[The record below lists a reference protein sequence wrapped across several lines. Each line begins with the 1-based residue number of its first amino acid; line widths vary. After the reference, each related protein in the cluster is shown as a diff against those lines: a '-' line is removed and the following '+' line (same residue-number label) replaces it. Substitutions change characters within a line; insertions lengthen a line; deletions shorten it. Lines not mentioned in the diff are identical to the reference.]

1 MRALVTILSSH
12 LCLLFALVLSQ
23 GVLDEHSLLREE
35 NEVIVCGGDI
45 HGPVLVARSP
55 CNHPGD
61 VQKAIALSRTTLMQR
76 VKQHYH
82 ESLFLDDVIVFSAQG
97 QRPLPDKL
105 AGGDLDGDEFYVI
118 FDDDI
123 VSSAKTV
130 EPVKGVQAT
139 SCASASTPSP
149 DEAKNTVKYWFGIGS
164 GYPPDW
170 AQQLKVCSDL
180 LKQDDIVSISA
191 NAWLRVADHKGSTTY
206 VVVVFW
212 VDSGPSY

>member
-1 MRALVTILSSH
+1 M
-12 LCLLFALVLSQ
+12 LSQ

-61 VQKAIALSRTTLMQR
+61 IQKAIALSRPTLMQR
-76 VKQHYH
+76 IKQHYH
-82 ESLFLDDVIVFSAQG
+82 ESLFLDDVVVFSAEG

-118 FDDDI
+118 FDEDI
-123 VSSAKTV
+123 VSAAKTA
-130 EPVKGVQAT
+130 EPAKCLQANN
-139 SCASASTPSP
+139 CASASTPSA
-149 DEAKNTVKYWFGIGS
+149 DEAKNTVKSWFGISFGH
-164 GYPPDW
+164 PPDW
-170 AQQLKVCSDL
+170 PQQLKVCTDL

-191 NAWLRVADHKGSTTY
+191 NAWLRVADHEGSTTY
-206 VVVVFW
+206 LVVVF
-212 VDSGPSY
+212 